1 MRPRIST
8 GAGTVHPSWLAVLS
22 DPVRLNLLRCLCE
35 AQGSMTSGELAPMA
49 HTSERTVRRH
59 LDALVEL
66 GLAEERRGRSDGETP
81 GRPAASFT
89 LSSAVRQ
96 ATAALFDLLSRP
108 LGEPPSLSPPPTR
121 VLPRGR

>member
-1 MRPRIST
+1 MRARIST

-22 DPVRLNLLRCLCE
+22 DPVRLNLLRCLSE
-35 AQGSMTSGELAPMA
+35 AQGPMTSGELAPEA

-66 GLAEERRGRSDGETP
+66 GLAEERGGQSDGETP

-96 ATAALFDLLSRP
+96 ATLALFDLLSRP
-108 LGEPPSLSPPPTR
+108 LGPSPPPSR
-121 VLPRGR
+121 VQTRGR